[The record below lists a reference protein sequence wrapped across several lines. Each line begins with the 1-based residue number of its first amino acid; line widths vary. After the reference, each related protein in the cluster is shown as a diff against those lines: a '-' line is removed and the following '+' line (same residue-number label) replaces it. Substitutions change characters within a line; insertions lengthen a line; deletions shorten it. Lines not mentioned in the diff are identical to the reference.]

1 MKLKKLIFLLRDR
14 TNACKFFISQIR
26 ILPLHGLDAEWR
38 PHLAGDEEHN
48 AYDPGYCTSKTAPRW
63 SDSSLSEIQAKI
75 RAKLPFPDAP
85 HNLTFLGDDPAH
97 PGLFS
102 RIVRGEE
109 QQWRVWED
117 EGHVAFL
124 TPFPNSPGFTVLVP
138 RRPLTS
144 DIFKLEKGDYERL
157 VVASWDVSRLLEDSL
172 GSWATGLIFEGFEID
187 YAHVKL
193 IPLFQPSSP
202 ETGDGAPKPSIPQ
215 FYATYPGYVTSEDG
229 PGASLQSLKELEM
242 KITQT

>member
-1 MKLKKLIFLLRDR
+1 MLNK
-14 TNACKFFISQIR
+14 TNSEKFFISQIR

-38 PHLAGDEEHN
+38 PHVAGDEEYN
-48 AYDPGYCTSKTAPRW
+48 ACDPGYCTSKNAPRW
-63 SDSSLSEIQAKI
+63 SDSSLSEIQAKV

-85 HNLTFLGDDPAH
+85 HNLTFLGEDAAH

-124 TPFPNSPGFTVLVP
+124 TPFPNSPGLTVLVP
-138 RRPLTS
+138 RQPLTS
-144 DIFKLEKGDYERL
+144 DIFRLETGAYERL
-157 VVASWDVSRLLEDSL
+157 AVASWDLSRLLEDGL

-193 IPLFQPSSP
+193 IPLFHPSSP
-202 ETGDGAPKPSIPQ
+202 ETGDGNPNPKPSVPQ
-215 FYATYPGYVTSEDG
+215 FSASYPGYVTSEDG
-229 PGASLQSLKELEM
+229 PGASPQSLKDLQM
-242 KITQT
+242 KMTQT